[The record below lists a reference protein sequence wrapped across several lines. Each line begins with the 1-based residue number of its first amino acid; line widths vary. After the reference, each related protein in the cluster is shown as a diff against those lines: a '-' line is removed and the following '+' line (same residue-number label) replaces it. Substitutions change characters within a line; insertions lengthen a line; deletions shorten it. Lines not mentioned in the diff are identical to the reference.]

1 MRLVL
6 ATGKQSTA
14 LQHPQTMLGHEVAG
28 RCGFAGTT
36 SCFRA
41 ANHRAAAARGA
52 LSVVCKESRIGK
64 QIVPV
69 PKSVTLTL
77 TPELLKVKVRG
88 GHLRHFVLRSSSG
101 YVASG
106 VCCGAGS

>member
-1 MRLVL
+1 MV
-6 ATGKQSTA
+6 
-14 LQHPQTMLGHEVAG
+14 G

-41 ANHRAAAARGA
+41 ATHRAAAARGA

-69 PKSVTLTL
+69 PKSVSLTL

-88 GHLRHFVLRSSSG
+88 GRLGHFVWRSSTG
-101 YVASG
+101 M
-106 VCCGAGS
+106 